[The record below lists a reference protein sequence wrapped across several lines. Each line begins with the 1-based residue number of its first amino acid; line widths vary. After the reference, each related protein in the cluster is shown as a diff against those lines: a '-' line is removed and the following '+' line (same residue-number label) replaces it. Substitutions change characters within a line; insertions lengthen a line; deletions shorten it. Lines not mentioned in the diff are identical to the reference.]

1 MYIFLYKF
9 RRYIYYQIIPY
20 LMYHINFKVVILR
33 MIKLVMKLLMKYVE
47 IIRIIL
53 LCVITS
59 IITHY
64 EKAGFVAKYI

>member
-1 MYIFLYKF
+1 MY
-9 RRYIYYQIIPY
+9 R
-20 LMYHINFKVVILR
+20 INFKVVKLR

-47 IIRIIL
+47 IIRIML